1 MAETE
6 SEKTPLQQ
14 KLDEFSEQLSKV
26 SHFQFWKKNFQ
37 PQYARVFFSVKWFL
51 DLIVTEIN

>member
-26 SHFQFWKKNFQ
+26 SQFLLKNS
-37 PQYARVFFSVKWFL
+37 YK
-51 DLIVTEIN
+51 LINLVY